1 MWNYNGYSDSYD
13 NLKTFREVLQEQTQA
28 VVFGD
33 TQIDEATQ
41 TAIVNWFQFRKVSD
55 NDKFVAYFQR
65 LLKANEEQYINYM
78 RIQTVQFDPLV
89 TQYMERLLNRDG
101 SSSEKDKDTTV
112 NTGNDTVNTSGTA
125 KTNNSDNSVTD
136 SRGVDST
143 TQNGETGDKSMN
155 AQLPQSATGAGA
167 GLPENLNWKYATQQ
181 DERKGTSKNN
191 SKSESTGKTTNTGTS
206 TGTASNNQ
214 TTKSDRTNQTVK
226 NGERSG
232 SNSEVVK
239 ERMTGRSGEPTSEL
253 LKKAVSYITTTNGF
267 FWLVDKLE
275 AAFMAIYE

>member
-1 MWNYNGYSDSYD
+1 MFYKDYSDSYD

-41 TAIVNWFQFRKVSD
+41 TAIVNWFQFRKVAD

-155 AQLPQSATGAGA
+155 AQLPQSSTGAGA
-167 GLPENLNWKYATQQ
+167 GLPENLNWMYATQQ

-206 TGTASNNQ
+206 TGTASNEQ

>member
-1 MWNYNGYSDSYD
+1 MFYKDYSDSYD

-41 TAIVNWFQFRKVSD
+41 TAIVNWFQFRKVAD
-55 NDKFVAYFQR
+55 NDKFVTYFQR

-101 SSSEKDKDTTV
+101 SSSEQDKDTTV

-155 AQLPQSATGAGA
+155 AQLPQSSTGAGA
-167 GLPENLNWKYATQQ
+167 GLPKNLNWKYATQQ

-214 TTKSDRTNQTVK
+214 TTKSYRTNQTVK

>member
-1 MWNYNGYSDSYD
+1 MLIYNGYSDSYD
-13 NLKTFREVLQEQTQA
+13 NLKTFQEVLQEQTQA

-33 TQIDEATQ
+33 TLIDEATQ

-155 AQLPQSATGAGA
+155 AQLPQSSTGAGA
-167 GLPENLNWKYATQQ
+167 GLPKNLNWKYATQQ

-191 SKSESTGKTTNTGTS
+191 SKSESTGKTTNKGTS
-206 TGTASNNQ
+206 NGTASNEQ

-275 AAFMAIYE
+275 TAFMAIYE

>member
-1 MWNYNGYSDSYD
+1 MFYKDYSDSYD

-101 SSSEKDKDTTV
+101 SSSEKDKDTTL

-155 AQLPQSATGAGA
+155 AQLPQSSTGAGA
-167 GLPENLNWKYATQQ
+167 GLPENLNWNYATQQ
-181 DERKGTSKNN
+181 DERKGTIKNN

-206 TGTASNNQ
+206 TGTASNEQ

>member
-1 MWNYNGYSDSYD
+1 MFYKDYSDSYD

-155 AQLPQSATGAGA
+155 AQLPQSSTGAGA
-167 GLPENLNWKYATQQ
+167 GLPKNLNWKYATQQ

-206 TGTASNNQ
+206 TGTASNEQ

>member
-1 MWNYNGYSDSYD
+1 MWNYNDYSDSYD
-13 NLKTFREVLQEQTQA
+13 NLKTFQEVLQEQTQT

-41 TAIVNWFQFRKVSD
+41 TAIVNWFQFRKVAD

-155 AQLPQSATGAGA
+155 AQLPQSSTGAGA
-167 GLPENLNWKYATQQ
+167 GLPKNLNWKYATQQ

-206 TGTASNNQ
+206 TGTASNEQ

>member
-1 MWNYNGYSDSYD
+1 MWIYKDYSDSYD
-13 NLKTFREVLQEQTQA
+13 NLKTFREVLDEQTQA

-41 TAIVNWFQFRKVSD
+41 TALVNWFQFRKVSD

-65 LLKANEEQYINYM
+65 LLKANEEQYLNYM

-101 SSSEKDKDTTV
+101 VNSEKDKDTTV

-136 SRGVDST
+136 SSGTDRT

-155 AQLPQSATGAGA
+155 AQLPQSSTGAGA
-167 GLPENLNWKYATQQ
+167 GLPANMNWNYATQQ

-191 SKSESTGKTTNTGTS
+191 SNSESTGKTTNTGTS
-206 TGTASNNQ
+206 TGTASNEQ

>member
-1 MWNYNGYSDSYD
+1 MFYKDYSDSYD

-41 TAIVNWFQFRKVSD
+41 TAIVNWFQFRKVAD

-101 SSSEKDKDTTV
+101 SSSEQDKDTTV

-155 AQLPQSATGAGA
+155 AQLPQSATGAGV

>member
-1 MWNYNGYSDSYD
+1 MIYNCYSDSYD
-13 NLKTFREVLQEQTQA
+13 NLKTFQEVLQAQTQA

-65 LLKANEEQYINYM
+65 LLKANEEQYINYL

-155 AQLPQSATGAGA
+155 AQLPQSSTGAGA
-167 GLPENLNWKYATQQ
+167 GLPENLNWMYATQQ

-206 TGTASNNQ
+206 TGTASNEQ
-214 TTKSDRTNQTVK
+214 TTKTDRTNQTVK

>member
-1 MWNYNGYSDSYD
+1 MFYKDYSDSYD
-13 NLKTFREVLQEQTQA
+13 NLKTFHEVLQEQTQA

-41 TAIVNWFQFRKVSD
+41 TAIVNWFQFRKVAD

-155 AQLPQSATGAGA
+155 AQLPQSSTGAGT

-206 TGTASNNQ
+206 TGTASNEQ

>member
-1 MWNYNGYSDSYD
+1 MFYKDYSDSYD
-13 NLKTFREVLQEQTQA
+13 NLKTFQEVLQEQTQA

-78 RIQTVQFDPLV
+78 RIQTVEFDPLV

-155 AQLPQSATGAGA
+155 AQLPQSSTGAGA
-167 GLPENLNWKYATQQ
+167 GLPKNLNWKYATQQ

-206 TGTASNNQ
+206 TGTATNNQ

>member
-1 MWNYNGYSDSYD
+1 MWIYKDYSDSYD
-13 NLKTFREVLQEQTQA
+13 NLKTFQEVLQEQTQP

-33 TQIDEATQ
+33 TKIDEATQ

-78 RIQTVQFDPLV
+78 RIQTIQFDPLV

-101 SSSEKDKDTTV
+101 VNSEKDKDTTV
-112 NTGNDTVNTSGTA
+112 NTGNDTINTSGTA

-136 SRGVDST
+136 SRGSDST

-155 AQLPQSATGAGA
+155 AQLPQSSTGAGA
-167 GLPENLNWKYATQQ
+167 GLPANMNWNYATQQ

-191 SKSESTGKTTNTGTS
+191 SKSESMGKTTNTGTS
-206 TGTASNNQ
+206 TGTASNEQ
-214 TTKSDRTNQTVK
+214 TTKSDRTTQTVK

>member
-1 MWNYNGYSDSYD
+1 MWIYKDYSDSYD
-13 NLKTFREVLQEQTQA
+13 NLKTFQEVLQEQTQP

-33 TQIDEATQ
+33 TKIDEATQ

-78 RIQTVQFDPLV
+78 RIQTIQFDPLV

-101 SSSEKDKDTTV
+101 VNSEKDKDTTV
-112 NTGNDTVNTSGTA
+112 NTGNDTINTSGTA

-136 SRGVDST
+136 SRGSDST

-155 AQLPQSATGAGA
+155 AQLPQSSTGAGA
-167 GLPENLNWKYATQQ
+167 GLPANMNWNYATQQ

-191 SKSESTGKTTNTGTS
+191 SKSESMGKTTNTGTS
-206 TGTASNNQ
+206 TGTASNEQ
-214 TTKSDRTNQTVK
+214 TTKSDRTTQTVK

-267 FWLVDKLE
+267 FWLVGKLE

>member
-1 MWNYNGYSDSYD
+1 MFYKDYSDSYD

-167 GLPENLNWKYATQQ
+167 GLPKNLNWKYATQQ

-267 FWLVDKLE
+267 FWLVEKLE

>member
-1 MWNYNGYSDSYD
+1 MWIYNDYTDNYD
-13 NLKTFREVLQEQTQA
+13 NLKTFQEVLQEQTQA
-28 VVFGD
+28 AVFGD
-33 TQIDEATQ
+33 TQIDKATQ

-101 SSSEKDKDTTV
+101 VNSEKDKDTTV
-112 NTGNDTVNTSGTA
+112 NTGNDTTNTSGTA

-136 SRGVDST
+136 SSSSDST

-155 AQLPQSATGAGA
+155 AQLPQSSTGAGA
-167 GLPENLNWKYATQQ
+167 GLPNNLNWNYATQQ
-181 DERKGTSKNN
+181 DERKGTNKNN
-191 SKSESTGKTTNTGTS
+191 STSESTGTTTNKGTS
-206 TGTASNNQ
+206 TGTASNEQ

-267 FWLVDKLE
+267 FWLVGKLE
-275 AAFMAIYE
+275 SAFMAIYE

>member
-1 MWNYNGYSDSYD
+1 MWIYKDYSDSYD
-13 NLKTFREVLQEQTQA
+13 NLKTFQEVLQEQTQA

-65 LLKANEEQYINYM
+65 LLKANEEQYLNYM
-78 RIQTVQFDPLV
+78 RIQTIQFDPLV

-101 SSSEKDKDTTV
+101 VNSEKDKDTTV
-112 NTGNDTVNTSGTA
+112 NTGNDTINTSGTA

-136 SRGVDST
+136 SRGSDST

-155 AQLPQSATGAGA
+155 AQLPQSSTGAGA
-167 GLPENLNWKYATQQ
+167 GLPANMNWNYATQQ

-206 TGTASNNQ
+206 TGTASNEQ

>member
-1 MWNYNGYSDSYD
+1 MFYKDYSDSYD
-13 NLKTFREVLQEQTQA
+13 NLKTFQEVLQEQTQD

-155 AQLPQSATGAGA
+155 AQLPQSSTGAGA
-167 GLPENLNWKYATQQ
+167 GLPKNLNWKYATQQ

-206 TGTASNNQ
+206 TGTVTNNQ

>member
-1 MWNYNGYSDSYD
+1 MIYNCYSDSYD
-13 NLKTFREVLQEQTQA
+13 NLKTFQEVLQEQTQV

-33 TQIDEATQ
+33 TLIDEATQ

-89 TQYMERLLNRDG
+89 TQYLERLLNRDG

-155 AQLPQSATGAGA
+155 AQLPQSSTGAGA
-167 GLPENLNWKYATQQ
+167 GLPENLNWNYATQQ

-206 TGTASNNQ
+206 TGTASNEQ

>member
-1 MWNYNGYSDSYD
+1 MWIYKDYSDSYD

-155 AQLPQSATGAGA
+155 AQLPQSSTGASA
-167 GLPENLNWKYATQQ
+167 GLPDNLNWNYATQQ

-206 TGTASNNQ
+206 TGTASNEQ

>member
-1 MWNYNGYSDSYD
+1 MFYKDYSDSYD
-13 NLKTFREVLQEQTQA
+13 NLKTFREILQEQTQA

-78 RIQTVQFDPLV
+78 RIQTVKFDPLV

-155 AQLPQSATGAGA
+155 AQLPQSSTGAGS

-206 TGTASNNQ
+206 TGTASNKQ

>member
-1 MWNYNGYSDSYD
+1 MWIYKDYSDSYD
-13 NLKTFREVLQEQTQA
+13 NLKTFQEVLQEQTQP

-33 TQIDEATQ
+33 TKIDEATQ

-78 RIQTVQFDPLV
+78 RIQTIQFDPLV

-101 SSSEKDKDTTV
+101 VNSEKDKDTTV
-112 NTGNDTVNTSGTA
+112 NTGNDTINTSGTA

-136 SRGVDST
+136 SRGSDST

-155 AQLPQSATGAGA
+155 AQLPQSSTGAGA
-167 GLPENLNWKYATQQ
+167 GLPANMNWNYATQQ

-191 SKSESTGKTTNTGTS
+191 SKSESMGKTTNTGTS
-206 TGTASNNQ
+206 TGTASNEQ

>member
-1 MWNYNGYSDSYD
+1 MWNCNDYSDSYD
-13 NLKTFREVLQEQTQA
+13 NLKTFQEVLQEQTQA

-41 TAIVNWFQFRKVSD
+41 TAIVNWFQFRKVAD

-101 SSSEKDKDTTV
+101 SSSEMDKDTTV

-155 AQLPQSATGAGA
+155 AQLPQSSTGAGT
-167 GLPENLNWKYATQQ
+167 GLPKNLNWNYATQQ

-191 SKSESTGKTTNTGTS
+191 SKSESTGKTTNKGTS
-206 TGTASNNQ
+206 KGTASNNQ
-214 TTKSDRTNQTVK
+214 KTKSDRTNQTVK

-239 ERMTGRSGEPTSEL
+239 ERMTGRSGEPSSEL

-275 AAFMAIYE
+275 AAFMSIYE

>member
-1 MWNYNGYSDSYD
+1 MFYKDYSDSYD
-13 NLKTFREVLQEQTQA
+13 NLKTFQEVLQEQTQA

-155 AQLPQSATGAGA
+155 AQLPQSSTGAGA
-167 GLPENLNWKYATQQ
+167 GLPKNLNWKYATQQ
-181 DERKGTSKNN
+181 DERRGTSKNN

-206 TGTASNNQ
+206 TGTASNEQ

>member
-1 MWNYNGYSDSYD
+1 MIYNCYSDSYD
-13 NLKTFREVLQEQTQA
+13 NLKTFQEVLQEQTQA

-33 TQIDEATQ
+33 TLIDEATQ

-89 TQYMERLLNRDG
+89 TQYIERLLNRDG

-155 AQLPQSATGAGA
+155 AQLPQSSTGAGA
-167 GLPENLNWKYATQQ
+167 GLPENLNWMYATQQ

-206 TGTASNNQ
+206 TGTASNEQ

>member
-1 MWNYNGYSDSYD
+1 MWNCNDYSDSYD
-13 NLKTFREVLQEQTQA
+13 NLKTFQEVLQEHTQA

-101 SSSEKDKDTTV
+101 SSSETDKDTTV

-155 AQLPQSATGAGA
+155 AQLPQSSTGAGA
-167 GLPENLNWKYATQQ
+167 GLPKNLNWKYATQQ

-206 TGTASNNQ
+206 TGTASNEQ
-214 TTKSDRTNQTVK
+214 TTKTDRTNQTVK

>member
-1 MWNYNGYSDSYD
+1 MFYKDYSNSYD
-13 NLKTFREVLQEQTQA
+13 NLKTFQEVLQEQTQA

-41 TAIVNWFQFRKVSD
+41 TAIVNWFQFRKVAD

-155 AQLPQSATGAGA
+155 AQLPQSSTGAGA
-167 GLPENLNWKYATQQ
+167 GLPENLNWNYATQQ

-206 TGTASNNQ
+206 TGTASNEQ